1 MTPTLPSLQ
10 YNVSQLLKCEVGSTR
25 EYDFEADSPLDLDD
39 SVAHDIR
46 GHVRFVLT
54 NFGIVAGVQARAVL
68 DLNCARC
75 VEPFELPV
83 DISFEDEYQPL
94 IDIATG
100 LPSVAPRSD
109 AAFSI
114 SQNHTVDLGEAIRQH
129 LLLSVELI
137 PLCSSDCKG
146 LCPICGVN
154 RNQQTCTCPPAEE
167 PSPFAVLQGLFG
179 GSEAD
184 H

>member
-1 MTPTLPSLQ
+1 MTPTLTSLQ
-10 YNVSQLLKCEVGSTR
+10 YNVSQLLKSEVGSTR
-25 EYDFEADSPLDLDD
+25 AYDFEADGPLDLDD
-39 SVAHDIR
+39 GVAHDIR
-46 GHVRFVLT
+46 GHVRFMLT
-54 NFGIVAGVQARAVL
+54 NFGIVAVVQAHAVL

-83 DISFEDEYQPL
+83 DISFDDEYQPL

-100 LPSVAPRSD
+100 LPSDTPRSD

-114 SQNHTVDLGEAIRQH
+114 SQNHTIDLGEAIRQH

-137 PLCSSDCKG
+137 PLCSRDCRG
-146 LCPICGVN
+146 LCPTCGVN
-154 RNQQTCTCPPAEE
+154 LNQQACTCPPAEE

-179 GSEAD
+179 GSESD